1 MTINKK
7 LKKPNL
13 VIIIPAR
20 LRSVRLSKKL
30 VRKINNVPMVVRVAK
45 SAINCKLGDVYVA
58 TDSKQIFNLCK
69 KIKLMQLSQTQ
80 ILIVEPIEFLVPIQI
95 KKTF

>member
-45 SAINCKLGDVYVA
+45 SAINCRLGDVYVA
-58 TDSKQIFNLCK
+58 TDSKQIFNLCE
-69 KIKLMQLSQTQ
+69 KIKLMQLLQTQ
-80 ILIVEPIEFLVPIQI
+80 MLIVEPIEFLVPI
-95 KKTF
+95 KN